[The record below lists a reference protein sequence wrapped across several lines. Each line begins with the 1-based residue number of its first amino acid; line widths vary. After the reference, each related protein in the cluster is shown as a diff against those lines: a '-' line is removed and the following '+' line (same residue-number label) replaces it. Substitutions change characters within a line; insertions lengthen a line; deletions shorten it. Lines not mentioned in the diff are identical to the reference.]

1 MNLDMLSP
9 RDISLQKRDSS
20 PSLSNLSIVRVTENI
35 SRLSIE
41 DRAITSTRRGR
52 SHSKGERSTNL
63 SVGLDKTR
71 GTVFVNSRNRYQKMK
86 IE

>member
-9 RDISLQKRDSS
+9 RDIFLEKRDSS
-20 PSLSNLSIVRVTENI
+20 PSLSNLSIARVTENI

-63 SVGLDKTR
+63 SVALDKTR
-71 GTVFVNSRNRYQKMK
+71 GTVFVSSRNRYQKMK